1 MLLSNTRRAVTS
13 VFFLMVLITG
23 AVLPVVAQATAAP
36 RVLAQ
41 AAPLPAGNGGTGG
54 VALPA
59 GNSGAAQSN
68 CGRGRGQAIANPLK
82 FCSLE
87 GLLDAILDA
96 AIKLGTVILTLALIY
111 TGFLFVAARGNEEK
125 IKKARTA
132 LLYTIIGGLIL
143 LGSKAIQVVISDTVN
158 SLTP

>member
-1 MLLSNTRRAVTS
+1 MRRAGAS
-13 VFFLMVLITG
+13 FLLLAAFLV
-23 AVLPVVAQATAAP
+23 ASALPVVAQASTAP

-41 AAPLPAGNGGTGG
+41 AAPLPTSNQGTGG
-54 VALPA
+54 VPLPTA
-59 GNSGAAQSN
+59 NRTTEQSN
-68 CGRGRGQAIANPLK
+68 CGRGSGQAIANPLK

-96 AIKLGTVILTLALIY
+96 AIQLGTVILTLALIY
-111 TGFLFVAARGNEEK
+111 TGFLFVAARGNEEA
-125 IKKARTA
+125 IKKARRA

-143 LGSKAIQVVISDTVN
+143 LGAKAIEVVIRDTVN

>member
-1 MLLSNTRRAVTS
+1 MPLSNTRRAVTS
-13 VFFLMVLITG
+13 AFFLVALVVG
-23 AVLPVVAQATAAP
+23 AVLPIVTQASAAP

-41 AAPLPAGNGGTGG
+41 GAPVPVANPGTKG
-54 VALPA
+54 VAVPVVNPGTRDA
-59 GNSGAAQSN
+59 N
-68 CGRGRGQAIANPLK
+68 CGRGAGNAIANPLK
-82 FCSLE
+82 FCNLE
-87 GLLDAILDA
+87 GLLDAILNA